1 MIKAPSK
8 LPKLVVF
15 DLDYTLWPFWVD
27 THVSPPFRKVNGN
40 VVDMRNSKIKFY
52 PDTPKVLQTLS
63 DLKIPIG
70 VASRT
75 SEIEGANQL
84 IELFGWEKYFFQ
96 KEIYPG
102 CKIAHFEKIKKKTG
116 LEYEEMLFFDDD
128 SRNLKDLARLNIP
141 CVHVIKGLKLR
152 EFIQHVYRSA
162 QLENDVV
169 LEKKC
174 FDPRVNV

>member
-102 CKIAHFEKIKKKTG
+102 CKIAHFENFHKSTG
-116 LEYEEMLFFDDD
+116 IPYREMLFFDDEH
-128 SRNLKDLARLNIP
+128 RNAVDLNRINVKTIL
-141 CVHVIKGLKLR
+141 VEQGMSMKELQRGLD
-152 EFIQHVYRSA
+152 EFANQ
-162 QLENDVV
+162 
-169 LEKKC
+169 
-174 FDPRVNV
+174 